1 MLAIEELGVVPY
13 AEALALQQAAVQAR
27 RAGRCGD
34 RLLLLEH
41 PPVVTLGRRA
51 KPENLLAAPAA
62 LSARGIEVHEVSRG
76 GDITYH
82 GPGQLVGYPIVDL
95 AALGRRDLR
104 GWLRS
109 IEQALID
116 ALAGF
121 DICGLRRPGMTGVFV
136 GAPEGDAPRK
146 IASIGV
152 ALKGWVSSHGFALNV
167 TMSPAAFRDIVPCGL
182 AGVEMTSLARELGA
196 PAATHAELFKNCTQR
211 VAAAFS
217 RLLA

>member
-13 AEALALQQAAVQAR
+13 GEALALQQSAVRAR

-51 KPENLLAAPAA
+51 KPEHLLATRTA
-62 LSARGIEVHEVSRG
+62 LTARGIEVHEVTRG

-95 AALGRRDLR
+95 AALDRRDLR
-104 GWLRS
+104 AWLRS

-116 ALAGF
+116 ALADF
-121 DICGLRRPGMTGVFV
+121 DIRGLRRPGMTGVFAE
-136 GAPEGDAPRK
+136 APEGAAPRK

-167 TMSPAAFRDIVPCGL
+167 TLSPSAFRDIVPCGL
-182 AGVEMTSLARELGA
+182 SGVEMTSLAREIAA
-196 PAATHAELFKNCTQR
+196 PEGCHAELFKRCTQR

-217 RLLA
+217 RLFS